1 MAIVVGEHL
10 NIADVV
16 AVARE
21 RAQVA
26 LSSRARERMARSRE
40 VVERIVRDGRT
51 IYGITTGVGELAGVR
66 ISVDQS
72 AQLQVNI
79 VRSHSAGVGDPLP
92 EEVVRAMMVLRAHAL
107 ALGYSG
113 IREPAVELLLAMLN
127 RGVHPVIPAQ
137 GSVGASG
144 DLAPLAHL
152 ALALIGEGEVRLE
165 GRTVPAARA
174 MAEVRLHPVVLQ
186 PKEGMALINGT
197 QMMTGCGALAV
208 FDARALAACADI
220 AGALTCEALHG
231 LVDAFDPRL
240 HEVRPHPG
248 QGRSAANLRRL
259 LSGSEAPGGSQVP
272 VKVQDAYALR
282 CMPQVHGACRD
293 AIEYTAQVVEIEMNS
308 ATDNPLIFPDEDR
321 VISGGNFHGQPVAL
335 ALDVLAIA
343 VSELAGIAE
352 RRIERLVNPHLSGLP
367 AFLTQDSGLH
377 SGLML
382 AQYTAAALVSENKVL
397 SHPAS
402 VDSIPTSANQED
414 YVSMGAAAARKALQV
429 VRHTQQVLG
438 IELLCGAQALD
449 LRPPLR
455 QGAGTRPAYDT
466 VRRAVPKLEADR
478 VLAPDLAAAGE
489 LVRSGAVLR
498 AVEQAIGELA

>member
-1 MAIVVGEHL
+1 MAVTVGEHL
-10 NIADVV
+10 NIEDVV

-26 LSSRARERMARSRE
+26 LSSHARERMARSRE
-40 VVERIVRDGRT
+40 VVERVVREGRT
-51 IYGITTGVGELAGVR
+51 VYGITTGVGDLAGVR

-72 AQLQVNI
+72 ALLQVNI
-79 VRSHSAGVGDPLP
+79 VRSHSAGVGDPLS

-113 IREPAVELLLAMLN
+113 VREPVVQLLLGMLN

-152 ALALIGEGEVRLE
+152 ALALIGEGDVRVE

-174 MAEVRLHPVVLQ
+174 LGEMNLHPVVLQ

-197 QMMTGCGALAV
+197 QMMTGCGAVAV
-208 FDARALAACADI
+208 FDARALAVCADV
-220 AGALTCEALHG
+220 AGAMTCEALHG
-231 LVDAFDPRL
+231 LIDAFDPRL

-259 LSGSEAPGGSQVP
+259 ISGSDISGASQAQ

-308 ATDNPLIFPDEDR
+308 ATDNPLIFPDDDR
-321 VISGGNFHGQPVAL
+321 IISGGNFHGQPIAL

-367 AFLTQDSGLH
+367 AFLTQDGGLH

-414 YVSMGAAAARKALQV
+414 HVSMGAAAARKALQV
-429 VRHTQQVLG
+429 VGHAQQVLG
-438 IELLCGAQALD
+438 IELLCAAQALD
-449 LRPPLR
+449 LRRPQR
-455 QGAGTRPAYDT
+455 QGAGTRPAYET
-466 VRRAVPKLEADR
+466 VRRAIPKLEADR

-489 LVRSGAVLR
+489 LVRKGALIR

>member
-1 MAIVVGEHL
+1 LVVVVGEHL

-40 VVERIVRDGRT
+40 VVERVVRDGR
-51 IYGITTGVGELAGVR
+51 IVYGITTGVGELAGVR

-92 EEVVRAMMVLRAHAL
+92 EEVVRAMMLLRAHAL

-127 RGVHPVIPAQ
+127 RGIHPVIPAQ

-152 ALALIGEGEVRLE
+152 ALALIGEGDVRVE

-174 MAEVRLHPVVLQ
+174 MAEVSLHPVVLQ

-197 QMMTGCGALAV
+197 QMMTACGALAV

-220 AGALTCEALHG
+220 AGAMTCEALDG
-231 LVDAFDPRL
+231 LIDAFDPRL

-259 LSGSEAPGGSQVP
+259 LAGSDVPGSPQFP
-272 VKVQDAYALR
+272 AKVQDAYALR

-293 AIEYTAQVVEIEMNS
+293 AIQYTAQVVEIEMNS

-343 VSELAGIAE
+343 VSELALIAE

-414 YVSMGAAAARKALQV
+414 HVSMGAAAARKALQV
-429 VRHTQQVLG
+429 VRHSQQVLG
-438 IELLCGAQALD
+438 IELLCAAQALD
-449 LRPPLR
+449 LHRPQR
-455 QGAGTRPAYDT
+455 QGAGTRPAYET
-466 VRRAVPKLEADR
+466 VRGVIPKLEDDR